1 MKTIIYTTTKD
12 GFLSRKLVNCAHIFV
27 VVLIR
32 IPELRPEQY
41 RTDIFISTIEWSPG
55 ILWCISFF
63 FRGLSYSKLINI
75 KRIFIFIQYLWEKTS
90 FKKKLKNPLSVVF
103 LWCFFLFFLGG
114 YFEGHECKN
123 FCYIHFHYLYP
134 VKLSKFHFFLKKLS
148 FLAHCNAHWK

>member
-32 IPELRPEQY
+32 IPELRPEQN

-75 KRIFIFIQYLWEKTS
+75 KRIFIYIQYLWEKTS
-90 FKKKLKNPLSVVF
+90 YLKKRPLLVVF
-103 LWCFFLFFLGG
+103 FVFFLWVGFSRKWHGTTSKSYAFYLWFYLILHLGFL
-114 YFEGHECKN
+114 FHSGHGHN
-123 FCYIHFHYLYP
+123 
-134 VKLSKFHFFLKKLS
+134 S
-148 FLAHCNAHWK
+148 